1 MSVFQDLALGL
12 FIGLVLDFVVL
23 VSRTVFLQTW
33 TVFLRRLLRVLFLL
47 YKILQKYALA
57 SDNIKSLIQL
67 GIQLGL

>member
-12 FIGLVLDFVVL
+12 FIGLALDFVVL